1 MASILPESETI
12 MTAEVNKTQQAPE
25 AAPSPAP
32 EQAASENAAQPAAG
46 TNATQA
52 EAPQGET
59 PQAEAARPED
69 PLETLKKEVD
79 GIKKELAET
88 KNRYHRALADYD
100 NLKRRTDQ
108 KLLEMSEYGSE
119 AFVKKLLPVLDTFES
134 AMRQLTDAKVEA
146 KIMDGFEMLFFQF
159 NDVLEKEGLK
169 PIPAKGQ
176 KFDPN
181 LHEAMS
187 KSTDP
192 NQDDEV
198 VLMEYEKGYMFKKRV
213 MRTAKVVINHK

>member
-1 MASILPESETI
+1 
-12 MTAEVNKTQQAPE
+12 MTAEVKKTQPAPE
-25 AAPSPAP
+25 AAPSAAP
-32 EQAASENAAQPAAG
+32 DNPENGGSLSGNGQTPDGAAPPETGSEKV
-46 TNATQA
+46 
-52 EAPQGET
+52 
-59 PQAEAARPED
+59 ED
-69 PLETLKKEVD
+69 PVEMLKSEVETV
-79 GIKKELAET
+79 KKELAET

-100 NLKRRTDQ
+100 NLRRRTDQ

-134 AMRQLTDAKVEA
+134 AMRQLTDAKVEPR
-146 KIMDGFEMLFFQF
+146 IMDGFEMLFFQF

-181 LHEAMS
+181 LHEAMT

-192 NQDDEV
+192 SQADEI
-198 VLMEYEKGYMFKKRV
+198 VLTEYEKGYMFKKRV

>member
-1 MASILPESETI
+1 
-12 MTAEVNKTQQAPE
+12 MTAEVNKAQQVPE
-25 AAPSPAP
+25 
-32 EQAASENAAQPAAG
+32 AASENVARPAAG
-46 TNATQA
+46 TDAPQA
-52 EAPQGET
+52 EAPQT
-59 PQAEAARPED
+59 EAIPPED
-69 PLETLKKEVD
+69 PVETLKKELD

-134 AMRQLTDAKVEA
+134 AMRQLTDAKVET

-187 KSTDP
+187 KNTDP

>member
-1 MASILPESETI
+1 
-12 MTAEVNKTQQAPE
+12 MTAKNHHSQPTPE

-32 EQAASENAAQPAAG
+32 DKPDRVAASEENGQSRNEAAPEDAGSEQPAD
-46 TNATQA
+46 
-52 EAPQGET
+52 PVET
-59 PQAEAARPED
+59 LRTE
-69 PLETLKKEVD
+69 LETV
-79 GIKKELAET
+79 KKELAET

-119 AFVKKLLPVLDTFES
+119 AFMKKLLPVLDTFES
-134 AMRQLTDAKVEA
+134 AMRQLTDAQVEP
-146 KIMDGFEMLFFQF
+146 KIMEGFEMLFFQF

-181 LHEAMS
+181 LHEAMT
-187 KSTDP
+187 KTTDP
-192 NQDDEV
+192 DQEDEV
-198 VLMEYEKGYMFKKRV
+198 VLTEYEKGYLFKKRV
-213 MRTAKVVINHK
+213 MRTAKVVINHKQ

>member
-1 MASILPESETI
+1 
-12 MTAEVNKTQQAPE
+12 MTAEVNKTQPTPE
-25 AAPSPAP
+25 AAPSAAP
-32 EQAASENAAQPAAG
+32 EQAANGVDGHAACG
-46 TNATQA
+46 TTEGGGDVEA
-52 EAPQGET
+52 EAPK
-59 PQAEAARPED
+59 PED
-69 PLETLKKEVD
+69 PVELLKKEVD
-79 GIKKELAET
+79 TVKKELAET

-134 AMRQLTDAKVEA
+134 AMRQLTDAKVET

-181 LHEAMS
+181 LHEAMT

-192 NQDDEV
+192 SQDDEV
-198 VLMEYEKGYMFKKRV
+198 VLTEYEKGYMFKKRV

>member
-1 MASILPESETI
+1 
-12 MTAEVNKTQQAPE
+12 MTAETKNPQPMPE
-25 AAPSPAP
+25 AAASPAP
-32 EQAASENAAQPAAG
+32 EQPAGGAPASPGNGQSQPGPAAE
-46 TNATQA
+46 QA
-52 EAPQGET
+52 AAPQ
-59 PQAEAARPED
+59 PED
-69 PLETLKKEVD
+69 PVEILKKEAD
-79 GIKKELAET
+79 SLKKELTET

-134 AMRQLTDAKVEA
+134 AMRQLTDAKVEP
-146 KIMDGFEMLFFQF
+146 KIMDGFEMLFFQL

-181 LHEAMS
+181 LHEAMT

-192 NQDDEV
+192 NQDDDV
-198 VLMEYEKGYMFKKRV
+198 VLTEYEKGYQFKKRV
-213 MRTAKVVINHK
+213 LRTAKVVINHK

>member
-1 MASILPESETI
+1 
-12 MTAEVNKTQQAPE
+12 MTAEVNKTQPAPE

-32 EQAASENAAQPAAG
+32 EKPENGSSGAAADGTAAPGTETAQPDD
-46 TNATQA
+46 
-52 EAPQGET
+52 PMET
-59 PQAEAARPED
+59 LRNEVEAA
-69 PLETLKKEVD
+69 
-79 GIKKELAET
+79 KKELAET

-119 AFVKKLLPVLDTFES
+119 AFMKKLLPVLDTFES
-134 AMRQLTDAKVEA
+134 AMRQLTDAKVEP

-181 LHEAMS
+181 LHEAMT
-187 KSTDP
+187 KTTDP
-192 NQDDEV
+192 NQDDEIV
-198 VLMEYEKGYMFKKRV
+198 VTEYEKGYMFKKRV

>member
-1 MASILPESETI
+1 
-12 MTAEVNKTQQAPE
+12 MTAETTKSQPTPE

-32 EQAASENAAQPAAG
+32 DKPESGAAAAENGQGKIGATTEEAASEQPADP
-46 TNATQA
+46 A
-52 EAPQGET
+52 ETLRKE
-59 PQAEAARPED
+59 
-69 PLETLKKEVD
+69 LETVKKEV
-79 GIKKELAET
+79 AET

-119 AFVKKLLPVLDTFES
+119 AFMKKLLPVLDTFES
-134 AMRQLTDAKVEA
+134 AMRQLTDAQVEP

-181 LHEAMS
+181 LHEAMT

-192 NQDDEV
+192 SQDDEV
-198 VLMEYEKGYMFKKRV
+198 VLTEYEKGYMFKKRV